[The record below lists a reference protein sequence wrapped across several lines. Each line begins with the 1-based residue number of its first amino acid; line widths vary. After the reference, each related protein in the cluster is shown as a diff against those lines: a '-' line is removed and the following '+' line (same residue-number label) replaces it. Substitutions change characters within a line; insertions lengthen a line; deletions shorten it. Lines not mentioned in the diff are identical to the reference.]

1 MQWYFVLSGV
11 ILRFFAP
18 QGWHPSVQRWG
29 IGAPK
34 KWKFKQILRYKC
46 HTPSHPLYNFHEIF
60 RDCRDISAGLYKNS
74 GKFDQGVT
82 ELWVLICG
90 VLQIFSTPGGKTKHQ
105 APTVLEVY
113 ERARGPLSPC
123 QIWWGSDFAR
133 HRGAKNVDFFVCQFV
148 RHALEQHSLRRHHP
162 EGIGT

>member
-1 MQWYFVLSGV
+1 MHAVVFRSVGGDSEVFCTAGV
-11 ILRFFAP
+11 TPICAEV
-18 QGWHPSVQRWG
+18 GDWG
-29 IGAPK
+29 PPK

-46 HTPSHPLYNFHEIF
+46 PTPSHPLYNFHEIF

-74 GKFDQGVT
+74 GKFDRGVT

-105 APTVLEVY
+105 APTVLEVF
-113 ERARGPLSPC
+113 ERARGPLSPY

-133 HRGAKNVDFFVCQFV
+133 HRGAKNVDFFCLSVCPSCSWT
-148 RHALEQHSLRRHHP
+148 A
-162 EGIGT
+162 